1 MNENQHKWDV
11 IIIGGGMA
19 GLTASV
25 ILAKAHK
32 KVLLLEKSKQV
43 GGRATTIEKA
53 GGLLNLG
60 PHAIYPN
67 GPGVKILEEL
77 NIKLNGGSPL
87 SKGTL
92 LYENKTYPL
101 TLSPV
106 ALLTSKLL
114 KWKEKREFIKLV
126 SGLNKINAQFIKNI
140 SLYEWV
146 EAHLREEKVK
156 KLFYM
161 LCRLSSYCNDPKRSS
176 AGIIIEQVKL
186 GLTGV
191 RYLDGGWQTIVDQ
204 LKQQALS
211 HGVTIKENH
220 HIIELQGTNPNITVI
235 DNLDETFTS
244 EHVISTSTPANT
256 LSMVKSKQLSSTLKQ
271 HRDLCLPVKGAFWDI
286 VLKKT
291 TNLNVKFALGLDEPL
306 YYSNQSAVA
315 NLVTEKNLHVIHL
328 GRYLSVDEELDSK
341 KIHNQLK
348 KFLGV
353 LEPDWEKE
361 VVFQRFLPSITVCNA
376 MPLTNMPTINSEI
389 PEIPGLY
396 IAGDWVTTG
405 GLLADASI
413 TSAKS
418 AADAIL
424 EEARDLT
431 YTG

>member
-1 MNENQHKWDV
+1 MTENLQKWDV
-11 IIIGGGMA
+11 IIIGGGIA

-25 ILAKAHK
+25 ILSKANK
-32 KVLLLEKSKQV
+32 KVLILEKAKQI

-77 NIKLNGGSPL
+77 NIKLNGGSPV

-126 SGLNKINAQFIKNI
+126 SGLNKINTKFIQNI
-140 SLYEWV
+140 SLYDWV
-146 EAHLREEKVK
+146 EAHIIEEKVK

-191 RYLDGGWQTIVDQ
+191 RYLDGGWQTLVDQ

-220 HIIELQGTNPNITVI
+220 HIIELLGTHPNITLI
-235 DNLDETFTS
+235 DSLDVTFTT

-256 LSMVKSKQLSSTLKQ
+256 LSMIKSEQMSSTLKQ
-271 HRDLCLPVKGAFWDI
+271 YRDLCIPVKGAFWDI

-315 NLVTEKNLHVIHL
+315 NLVTEPNLHIIHL
-328 GRYLSVDEELDSK
+328 GKYLSTDEKLDPK
-341 KIHNQLK
+341 KNHKQLK
-348 KFLGV
+348 NFLSV
-353 LEPDWEKE
+353 IEPDWEKE
-361 VVFQRFLPSITVCNA
+361 VVFQRFLPSLTVCNA
-376 MPLTNMPTINSEI
+376 MPSTNMPKINTEI
-389 PEIPGLY
+389 SEIPGLY
-396 IAGDWVTTG
+396 VAGDWVTTN

-413 TSAKS
+413 TSAKA

-424 EEARDLT
+424 EEASSLT

>member
-1 MNENQHKWDV
+1 MTENQQKWDV
-11 IIIGGGMA
+11 IIIGGGIA

-25 ILAKAHK
+25 ILAKENK
-32 KVLLLEKSKQV
+32 KVLILEKAKQI
-43 GGRATTIEKA
+43 GGRAATIEKA

-77 NIKLNGGSPL
+77 NITLNGGSPA

-126 SGLNKINAQFIKNI
+126 SGLNKINTQFIQNI
-140 SLYEWV
+140 SLYDWV
-146 EAHLREEKVK
+146 EAHLKEEKVK

-191 RYLDGGWQTIVDQ
+191 RYLDGGWQTLVDQ

-211 HGVTIKENH
+211 YGVTIKENH
-220 HIIELQGTNPNITVI
+220 HITELLGASPDITLI
-235 DNLDETFTS
+235 DSLDETFTTK
-244 EHVISTSTPANT
+244 HVISTSTPANT
-256 LSMVKSKQLSSTLKQ
+256 LSMVKSEKLSSTLKLY
-271 HRDLCLPVKGAFWDI
+271 RDLCIPVKGSFWDI

-315 NLVTEKNLHVIHL
+315 NLATEPNLHVIHL
-328 GRYLSVDEELDSK
+328 GKYLPTDEKLDPK
-341 KIHNQLK
+341 KNHNQLK
-348 KFLGV
+348 KFLDKI
-353 LEPDWEKE
+353 EPDWEEE
-361 VVFQRFLPSITVCNA
+361 VVFQRYLPSLTVYNA
-376 MPLTNMPTINSEI
+376 LPSTNMPSINSEI

-396 IAGDWVTTG
+396 VAGDWVTTK
-405 GLLADASI
+405 GLLVDASI

-418 AADAIL
+418 AADAII
-424 EEARDLT
+424 EQAKT
-431 YTG
+431 M